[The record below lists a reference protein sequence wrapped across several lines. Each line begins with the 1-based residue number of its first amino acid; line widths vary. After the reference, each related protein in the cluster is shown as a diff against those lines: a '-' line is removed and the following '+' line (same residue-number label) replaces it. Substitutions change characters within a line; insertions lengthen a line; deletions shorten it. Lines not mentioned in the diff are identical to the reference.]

1 VAEQLS
7 ALASAAELTAIV
19 EDTDAVVPPPGVA
32 LARSSEA
39 PLADLDLYH
48 VGNSPC
54 HAFVYRAA
62 LGRPGVTVLHEWS
75 LHQLVLFETVE
86 RGDTSAYLRQMRR
99 AYGERGTFLGR
110 QIARALGGELWP
122 ALHPLNERLLERS
135 LAVVGLTRFVTV
147 RARRA
152 LTGRPVLQLPH
163 HLALPFDPVPTREQ
177 ARRALGLPPA
187 AFVVTAPGLA
197 TASKRL
203 DVAVRA
209 FARVR
214 GQREARLVIA
224 GGLEG
229 ELPLSAWAQTAG
241 VADSLVVA
249 GRVTLADF
257 VRHIAA
263 ADVILALRFPSHGEI
278 SGALVRALGVGRPT
292 LVTAGTPAAEE
303 FPEGVVVPVDPGPAE
318 EDHLVAV
325 LDRLL
330 ADADLGSG
338 LGDQARGYVASRHQ
352 LAGTAAE
359 LAGFLQEV
367 ARDRERL
374 RGAIEEQRLPE
385 EGLAGDLVHELRRA
399 ALDVGLPGL
408 PADVRQLALELAA
421 WER

>member
-1 VAEQLS
+1 
-7 ALASAAELTAIV
+7 
-19 EDTDAVVPPPGVA
+19 
-32 LARSSEA
+32 
-39 PLADLDLYH
+39 
-48 VGNSPC
+48 
-54 HAFVYRAA
+54 
-62 LGRPGVTVLHEWS
+62 
-75 LHQLVLFETVE
+75 
-86 RGDTSAYLRQMRR
+86 
-99 AYGERGTFLGR
+99 
-110 QIARALGGELWP
+110 
-122 ALHPLNERLLERS
+122 LLERC

-152 LTGRPVLQLPH
+152 LAGRPVLQLPH
-163 HLALPFDPVPTREQ
+163 HLALPLDPVPTREQ

-209 FARVR
+209 FARAR

-224 GGLEG
+224 GGLEAG
-229 ELPLSAWAQTAG
+229 LPLSAWAQAAG
-241 VADSLVVA
+241 VADSLLVA

-257 VRHIAA
+257 IRHIAA
-263 ADVILALRFPSHGEI
+263 ADVILALRFPSHGEV
-278 SGALVRALGVGRPT
+278 SGALVRALGIGRPT
-292 LVTAGTPAAEE
+292 LVTAGTPTAEE
-303 FPEGVVVPVDPGPAE
+303 FPEGVVVPIDPGPAE

-330 ADADLGSG
+330 ADADLGSR
-338 LGDQARGYVASRHQ
+338 LGDQAREYVASRHR
-352 LAGTAAE
+352 LAGSTAE
-359 LAGFLQEV
+359 LDAFLQDV

-374 RGAIEEQRLPE
+374 RGAVEEQRLPE